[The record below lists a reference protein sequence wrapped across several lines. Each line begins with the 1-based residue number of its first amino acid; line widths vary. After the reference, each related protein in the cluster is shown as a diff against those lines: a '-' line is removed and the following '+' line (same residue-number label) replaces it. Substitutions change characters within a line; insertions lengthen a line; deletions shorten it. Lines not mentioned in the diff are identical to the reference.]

1 MATDALGKALVERVR
16 NQPDLNWTILE
27 QFVGVKTAAIE
38 RWLRKPSTVSKK
50 GNLNGPP
57 KGERLNR
64 LFHFL
69 YAIGVHC
76 PEMEKLSPYVRYVGE
91 LHAYG
96 IVVLV
101 AEKDYPEYTIANLL
115 GVKNSQT
122 VFNILRGDQRPIIET
137 APKEVDDDKDHF
149 DLPIV
154 KALYDKELNEKK
166 EEWKSLFAQ
175 ALTGKESG
183 RHTLLEQ
190 PAGPVIQPAPV
201 SPAPVVEAEDP
212 TPQVLKPEV
221 SLPAVIESPQVVEQP
236 QPESRPAK
244 PASTADNTDRM
255 LRLAEKLSSVIPVME
270 YAASDMCSD
279 ADRALMR
286 QLLGQDNMHTLRML
300 LQKLTSSRSMRE
312 GS

>member
-1 MATDALGKALVERVR
+1 VATDALGKALVERVR

-166 EEWKSLFAQ
+166 EEWKPLFAQ
-175 ALTGKESG
+175 ALPGITND
-183 RHTLLEQ
+183 RTALLEE
-190 PAGPVIQPAPV
+190 PA
-201 SPAPVVEAEDP
+201 
-212 TPQVLKPEV
+212 
-221 SLPAVIESPQVVEQP
+221 LPAIKPTTPIVAVSKPAKEHDPSLAAAKLGKLASESLETPA
-236 QPESRPAK
+236 QPEFEPRPTK
-244 PASTADNTDRM
+244 PMIVTDNTDRM
-255 LRLAEKLSSVIPVME
+255 IRLAEMLHAVIPLME
-270 YAASDMCSD
+270 FAASSELCTD

-286 QLLGQDNMHTLRML
+286 QLLGQDDLHKLRML
-300 LQKLTSSRSMRE
+300 LQKLTSSRTMRE
-312 GS
+312 GV